1 MMFLVRKF
9 LLKCPMPKESKKAK
23 LARATTILQQLTQTY
38 PNAKT
43 ELEYAAPFNLLI
55 ATILSAQAT
64 DVSVNAATPA
74 LFKKYPNAT
83 ALAKAK
89 LETVEGLIKTIGLFR
104 NKAKNIIATAKIL
117 VSSYGGEM
125 PNDFE
130 ALLTLPGVGR
140 KTATVVLSNTH
151 GRPGIAVDTHVGR
164 LARRLGFSK
173 SENPDVV
180 ETDLEQ
186 VFPKDQWIF
195 VHHALILH
203 GRRVCDSRKPK
214 CEVCG
219 LLEHCP
225 QVGV

>member
-1 MMFLVRKF
+1 MAR
-9 LLKCPMPKESKKAK
+9 ESKKAK
-23 LARATTILQQLTQTY
+23 IARAEIILEQLRLEY
-38 PNAKT
+38 PDART
-43 ELEYAAPFNLLI
+43 ELDYSVPFELLI

-74 LFKKYPNAT
+74 LFEAYPDAF
-83 ALAKAK
+83 ALAQAK
-89 LETVEGLIKTIGLFR
+89 LEDVEKLIKTIGLFR
-104 NKAKNIIATAKIL
+104 NKAKNIIATAQIL
-117 VSSYGGEM
+117 VLTFNGEM

-140 KTATVVLSNTH
+140 KTATVVLSNAY

-164 LARRLGFSK
+164 LARRLGFSI

-180 ETDLEQ
+180 ETDLEKL
-186 VFPKDQWIF
+186 FPTNQWIF

-214 CEVCG
+214 CVTCQ
-219 LLEHCP
+219 LLESCP
-225 QVGV
+225 QIGILRM